1 MLLQTAFEKLTQA
14 EFFDAFA
21 TRIDFV
27 MGLAPF
33 LALVGTVTYVSLYW
47 WSKSFVVPTVVLVL
61 MGGSLLVFLPAVF
74 ARAAWVL
81 IAFSGALA
89 IFAIVWAVI
98 R

>member
-1 MLLQTAFEKLTQA
+1 MILQTAFEKLTQGSI
-14 EFFDAFA
+14 FDAFA
-21 TRIDFV
+21 TRVDVV
-27 MGLAPF
+27 MGIAPF
-33 LALVGTVTYVSLYW
+33 LALVGTVTFVSLYW

-74 ARAAWVL
+74 ARAAWIL
-81 IAFSGALA
+81 IAVSGGLA